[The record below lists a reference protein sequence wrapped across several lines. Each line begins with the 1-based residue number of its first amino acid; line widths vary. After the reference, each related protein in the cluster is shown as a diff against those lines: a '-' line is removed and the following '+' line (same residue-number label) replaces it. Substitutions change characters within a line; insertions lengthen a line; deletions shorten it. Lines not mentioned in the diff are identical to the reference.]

1 MKAYL
6 KKFTSV
12 LLIAAL
18 IISVLF
24 VSASCGSKDDNS
36 NNADNIAKD
45 ADNANANANQED
57 VQNQNDSSH
66 STEKIYPDLPAKDFG
81 GYEFKYLTRTID
93 DIDWAEWNHR
103 DLFSEELNGDIL
115 NDAVFNRNKKIE
127 EKYNIIISE
136 TVIIDFQ
143 GTVRKTVK
151 AGDDAYDVVCT
162 HLVEVASLA
171 QDGSI
176 TDLFSVPNLDFSK
189 PWWNQNC
196 PRDLSIGNRLF
207 VMQGDLLIM
216 DNDAMEAMIF
226 NKALLRDAGLDDPY
240 VIVKNGEWT
249 FGKLIEMSR
258 GVSKD
263 LNGDGQM
270 YIKDDLFGC
279 ILQSDT
285 DISFLVSGGEKV
297 ASKDENDYPIVTF
310 GSERCYKIMEAV
322 STLMLDEDNVV
333 QLHRYY
339 GKFGI
344 YDEQVKMM
352 QEDRALFSW
361 IRMRVVERLRGMET
375 DFGIIPLPKL
385 DKSQEK
391 YITHNN
397 PHTGAG
403 ISIPRSASDLE
414 RTGMILE
421 DLSAESKYT
430 LQPAYY
436 EVNLRG
442 KYARDD
448 ESQEMLDIILN
459 NTAYDIGYIYD
470 FGGFAM
476 SIIHYGRDKKTNY
489 ASTFEKAE
497 QKMWKDIEKTIAA
510 YEKID

>member
-1 MKAYL
+1 M
-6 KKFTSV
+6 KKFISI
-12 LLIAAL
+12 LLLLLLAAFIL
-18 IISVLF
+18 SML
-24 VSASCGSKDDNS
+24 ASCNSGGKSDNDNDVKNDGAGNADQGEAKDDGEQS
-36 NNADNIAKD
+36 EVKL
-45 ADNANANANQED
+45 
-57 VQNQNDSSH
+57 
-66 STEKIYPDLPAKDFG
+66 YPDLPAKDFG
-81 GYEFKYLTRTID
+81 GYEFKYLTRTLRSD
-93 DIDWAEWNHR
+93 VDWVEWDHR
-103 DLFSEELNGDIL
+103 DLFAEAENGEPI
-115 NDAVFNRNKKIE
+115 NDAVFARNKKIE
-127 EKYNIIISE
+127 EKYNIVISE
-136 TVIIDFQ
+136 TVVTDFS
-143 GTVRKTVK
+143 GSVRKTVK
-151 AGDDAYDVVCT
+151 SGDDVYSVVCS
-162 HLVEVASLA
+162 HLMEVAALA

-176 TDLFSVPNLDFSK
+176 MDLFTVPNLDFTK

-196 PRDLSIGNRLF
+196 PRDLSIGHRLF

-226 NKALLRDAGLDDPY
+226 NKAVLKNNALDDPY
-240 VIVKNGEWT
+240 TIVKNGEWT
-249 FGKLIEMSR
+249 FDKLTEMSA
-258 GVSKD
+258 GVSRD
-263 LNGDGQM
+263 LNGDGKM

-297 ASKDENDYPIVTF
+297 ASKDADDLPIITF

-322 STLMLDEDNVV
+322 SRLMLDEDNVV

-352 QEDRALFSW
+352 EEDRALFSW

-385 DKSQEK
+385 DKAQEK
-391 YITHNN
+391 YITHMN

-403 ISIPRSASDLE
+403 ICIPRSSKDLE

-421 DLSAESKYT
+421 DLSAESRYA

-442 KYARDD
+442 KYVRDD
-448 ESQEMLDIILN
+448 ESQAMLDIILT

-470 FGGFAM
+470 FGNFGM
-476 SIIHYGRDKKTNY
+476 TILYYPRDFKDNY
-489 ASTFEKAE
+489 ASAFEKMSS
-497 QKMWKDIEKTIAA
+497 KMEKDIQKIITA
-510 YEKID
+510 YEKLD

>member
-1 MKAYL
+1 M
-6 KKFTSV
+6 KKFISILLLAAFILSIMTSCNSGGKSNNDNNV
-12 LLIAAL
+12 KND
-18 IISVLF
+18 
-24 VSASCGSKDDNS
+24 SAGNSDQGEAKDDGEQS
-36 NNADNIAKD
+36 EA
-45 ADNANANANQED
+45 
-57 VQNQNDSSH
+57 
-66 STEKIYPDLPAKDFG
+66 KIYPDLSAKDFG
-81 GYEFKYLTRTID
+81 GYEFKYLTRTLRSD
-93 DIDWAEWNHR
+93 VDWVEWDHR
-103 DLFSEELNGDIL
+103 DLFAEAETGEPI
-115 NDAVFNRNKKIE
+115 NDAVFLRNKKIE
-127 EKYNIIISE
+127 EKYNIVISE
-136 TVIIDFQ
+136 TVVTDFS
-143 GTVRKTVK
+143 GSVRKTVK
-151 AGDDAYDVVCT
+151 SGDDVYSVVCS
-162 HLVEVASLA
+162 HLMEVAALA

-176 TDLFSVPNLDFSK
+176 TDLYSVPILDFTK

-196 PRDLSIGNRLF
+196 PRDLSIGHRLF

-226 NKALLRDAGLDDPY
+226 NKAVLKNNALDDPY
-240 VIVKNGEWT
+240 LIVKNGEWT
-249 FGKLIEMSR
+249 FDKLTAMSA
-258 GVSKD
+258 GISKD
-263 LNGDGQM
+263 LNGDGKM
-270 YIKDDLFGC
+270 YIRDDLFGC

-297 ASKDENDYPIVTF
+297 ASKDADDLPIITF

-352 QEDRALFSW
+352 EEDRALFSW

-385 DKSQEK
+385 DKAQGK

-403 ISIPRSASDLE
+403 ISIPRSAQDLD

-421 DLSAESKYT
+421 DLCAESRYT

-436 EVNLRG
+436 EINLKG
-442 KYARDD
+442 KYARDN
-448 ESQEMLDIILN
+448 ESYEMLEIILN

-476 SIIHYGRDKKTNY
+476 SIIHYGRDKKTGY
-489 ASTFEKAE
+489 AAAFEKAQGKM
-497 QKMWKDIEKTIAA
+497 QKAIDKTIEL
-510 YEKID
+510 YEKIEY